1 MAKQVKPNPKKEA
14 YKLENEQFLK
24 EMAQQEGVIT
34 HKSGVLFKV
43 LQQGTGLMKPNLRSI
58 VTVNYRGELINGREF
73 DNSWKRN
80 CPEALRLVEVID
92 GWKIALQEMCVGD
105 RWMVYIPSRF
115 GYGDRNSGPIPAN
128 STLVFE
134 IELCGIA

>member
-1 MAKQVKPNPKKEA
+1 MAKKVNPKKEA

-24 EMAQQEGVIT
+24 DMAQQEGVIT

-43 LQQGTGLMKPNLRSI
+43 LQKGEGDRTPNLRSI
-58 VTVNYRGELINGREF
+58 VTVNYRGQLINGREF

-80 CPEALRLVEVID
+80 CPEALRLVDVID
-92 GWKIALQEMCVGD
+92 GWKIALQEMHVGD
-105 RWMVYIPSRF
+105 RWMVYIPAKF
-115 GYGDRNSGPIPAN
+115 GYGDRASGPIPGG
-128 STLVFE
+128 STLIFE